1 MNSFQSL
8 FAERLASYVE
18 LRRNLGLR
26 FEGQEAMLLAFD
38 RYVPAGHRG
47 PLTEQL
53 ARDFALAVTD
63 PASPIVA
70 RRYLVVRHFAEYLAT
85 YDPSTPR
92 LDPKAILRSQQQPPP
107 YIFTEREIDHLLC
120 ETTGFRGRHPV
131 SNASLRTM
139 IGLAA
144 CTGLRPGEVMG
155 LDQADVDLDTGV
167 LVIRHTK
174 FDKERL
180 VPVHTTALN
189 VLRAHAG
196 DRDRM
201 PGANAEKAFFLNAR
215 GRRYQSDNLAYLMR
229 RLVRRVSLHPPCGKM
244 PTFHSLR
251 HTFAVHRLVAWY
263 RAGQDVQAL
272 LPALATYLGHVHYSS
287 TSYYL
292 TATAEMLGVAAD
304 RLPTTGAGGD
314 AHDQKAQLLTG
325 HSRRVVPYS
334 SVDSAA
340 TGQSRHRIGIQG
352 RIATTLPLCL
362 LPTWQ
367 TSRPARYS
375 GFGL

>member
-1 MNSFQSL
+1 MWR
-8 FAERLASYVE
+8 AA
-18 LRRNLGLR
+18 
-26 FEGQEAMLLAFD
+26 
-38 RYVPAGHRG
+38 
-47 PLTEQL
+47 
-53 ARDFALAVTD
+53 
-63 PASPIVA
+63 I
-70 RRYLVVRHFAEYLAT
+70 LVVRHFAEYLAT

-107 YIFTEREIDHLLC
+107 YIFTERETGHLLC

-155 LDQADVDLDTGV
+155 LDQADVDLNTGV

-201 PGANAEKAFFLNAR
+201 PGADAEKAFFLNAR

-272 LPALATYLGHVHYSS
+272 LPRPG
-287 TSYYL
+287 
-292 TATAEMLGVAAD
+292 D
-304 RLPTTGAGGD
+304 LPGSCS
-314 AHDQKAQLLTG
+314 LLK
-325 HSRRVVPYS
+325 HK
-334 SVDSAA
+334 
-340 TGQSRHRIGIQG
+340 
-352 RIATTLPLCL
+352 L
-362 LPTWQ
+362 LPDGDRRDAGRGG
-367 TSRPARYS
+367 RPAPDNRGRGETPMTKRHSSLLGILVESFLTRRLIQQQQASPATVSAYKDALRLLFRFAS
-375 GFGL
+375 SRLGRPADQLDIRDLEYERVLAFLDFLEKERGTVCEHATRE

>member
-1 MNSFQSL
+1 MNTFQSA
-8 FAERLASYVE
+8 FAEHLASYVE
-18 LRRNLGLR
+18 LRRSLGLR

-38 RYVPAGHRG
+38 RYVQAGHRG

-53 ARDFALAVTD
+53 AKNFALAVSD
-63 PASPIVA
+63 PASPTVA
-70 RRYLVVRHFAEYLAT
+70 RRYLVVRHFSDYLAT

-92 LDPKAILRSQQQPPP
+92 LDPKAIVRSWQQPPP
-107 YIFTEREIDHLLC
+107 YIFTDREIDRLLSL
-120 ETTGFRGRHPV
+120 TAGFRGRHPV

-174 FDKERL
+174 FDKDRL
-180 VPVHTTALN
+180 APVHATALN
-189 VLRAHAG
+189 MLRAHAG
-196 DRDRM
+196 DRGRM
-201 PGANAEKAFFLNAR
+201 PGADAEKAFFLNSR
-215 GRRYQSDNLAYLMR
+215 GRRYTSDNLDHLMR
-229 RLVRRVSLHPPCGKM
+229 QLVGRVDPHPPRGRA

-263 RAGQDVQAL
+263 RAGQEVQAL
-272 LPALATYLGHVHYSS
+272 LPALATYMGHVHYSS

-304 RLPTTGAGGD
+304 RLQAPVAGGGG
-314 AHDQKAQLLTG
+314 HD
-325 HSRRVVPYS
+325 
-334 SVDSAA
+334 
-340 TGQSRHRIGIQG
+340 
-352 RIATTLPLCL
+352 
-362 LPTWQ
+362 
-367 TSRPARYS
+367 
-375 GFGL
+375 